1 MAPLAMPSQLTIT
14 KETMMMASLVA
25 EPLNGTPVYLSSH
38 GLGCIL

>member
-1 MAPLAMPSQLTIT
+1 MAPLAMPSKLTIT
-14 KETMMMASLVA
+14 KETMMMTSGA